1 MTSPTTPTPPTRPRL
16 RLVVDNTR
24 PEIIIGPTLL
34 DGLGGDVCRLV
45 RRPGRGEFIVEWWPR
60 PGTGWTEAP
69 AGAFKPSE
77 FLGDDWDHPMPV
89 SWSRAAALGIPASE
103 LLRPGAWERSG

>member
-1 MTSPTTPTPPTRPRL
+1 MTSPAKTTPPTRARL

-60 PGTGWTEAP
+60 PGAGWTEAP

-77 FLGDDWDHPMPV
+77 FLGNDWDHPIPV

-103 LLRPGAWERSG
+103 LRPGAWERSG

>member
-1 MTSPTTPTPPTRPRL
+1 MTSTASKTPPTGPRL

-24 PEIIIGPTLL
+24 PEILIGPTLL

-45 RRPGRGEFIVEWWPR
+45 RRPGSGEFIVEWWLR
-60 PGTGWTEAP
+60 PGAGWTEAP

-77 FLGDDWDHPMPV
+77 FLGDDLDHPMPV
-89 SWSRAAALGIPASE
+89 SWRRAEALGIPPE
-103 LLRPGAWERSG
+103 DLN